1 MVRSSDKRTEASY
14 LVEKYEVSKART
26 SCLLGLPITTLYYKP
41 KENGD
46 QPIVSRLSELAT
58 EHRRFGHPRLFVLL
72 KREISDLNHKRSRR
86 IYQKLKLQ
94 IGRRKRKKLGSCP
107 RLPATQAMGPNQI
120 WAIDF
125 MFDYTES
132 GRRLKILTIVDEFA
146 KLSPGVLVAQSIRG
160 IDVVEYLDH
169 LAGEKYPQII
179 RVDQGTEFTSRAM
192 LDWAYRHGIQLEFTK
207 VRKPNQI
214 VESFNSRV
222 RDECLNE
229 HVFFSLEDAREKIDT
244 WHWRYNNINPH
255 SALGM
260 KSPIEFAKE
269 QESMLAS

>member
-1 MVRSSDKRTEASY
+1 VVRSSDKRTEASY

-26 SCLLGLPITTLYYKP
+26 SRLLGLPITTLYYNP

-46 QPIVSRLSELAT
+46 RPVASRLSELAT
-58 EHRRFGHPRLFVLL
+58 EHKRFGHPRLFVLL

-125 MFDYTES
+125 MFDFIES

-146 KLSPGVLVAQSIRG
+146 KLSPGVLVDQSIRG
-160 IDVVEYLDH
+160 IDIVEYLDH
-169 LAGEKYPQII
+169 LPEAPPPPERPPPNPPNPPPLRPPPPNPPPNPPPPRNQFEPPAFEAIKSISRPSGI
-179 RVDQGTEFTSRAM
+179 RSA
-192 LDWAYRHGIQLEFTK
+192 A
-207 VRKPNQI
+207 
-214 VESFNSRV
+214 ES
-222 RDECLNE
+222 
-229 HVFFSLEDAREKIDT
+229 A
-244 WHWRYNNINPH
+244 P
-255 SALGM
+255 
-260 KSPIEFAKE
+260 
-269 QESMLAS
+269 